1 MISNG
6 QDCSL
11 LEGDVLTR
19 KVDAYIRDNYA
30 YLLDLIIEICSIPS
44 PTGNEEKK
52 ADFILDMIREI
63 TEEDTWKDEEG
74 NVICH
79 LKTGKDT
86 DISLITAH
94 IDTVF
99 EGIDKICPVR
109 KGDRIY
115 APSIWDN
122 SVNVAG
128 LIFCIKMFH
137 DLKAKPKRDMLLAF
151 TVGEEGLG
159 NLRGIKHIMHHWQD
173 KIHEVAALDTGYKSI
188 LNRSI
193 GSRRYSINVQTEGGH
208 SWGAFGKPNAIAYA
222 SRVIN
227 DLYKIDLPP
236 HPKTTYNVGL
246 IRGGRT
252 VNSIAE
258 EVEFVLDFRSTEE
271 EHLSALEEKFFT
283 LLEDSK
289 EYGADIEIEL
299 LGERPCSGDVDTS
312 SIINRIKLIR
322 QYLGLDTRLRAG
334 STDANIPLSLGI
346 PAVTFGVCNGGK
358 SHTFDE
364 YIELD
369 SLETGMKHLAY
380 FLLSS

>member
-193 GSRRYSINVQTEGGH
+193 GSRRYSINVQTEGGIA
-208 SWGAFGKPNAIAYA
+208 GAHLESPMP
-222 SRVIN
+222 
-227 DLYKIDLPP
+227 LPMP
-236 HPKTTYNVGL
+236 
-246 IRGGRT
+246 R
-252 VNSIAE
+252 E
-258 EVEFVLDFRSTEE
+258 
-271 EHLSALEEKFFT
+271 
-283 LLEDSK
+283 
-289 EYGADIEIEL
+289 
-299 LGERPCSGDVDTS
+299 
-312 SIINRIKLIR
+312 
-322 QYLGLDTRLRAG
+322 
-334 STDANIPLSLGI
+334 
-346 PAVTFGVCNGGK
+346 
-358 SHTFDE
+358 
-364 YIELD
+364 
-369 SLETGMKHLAY
+369 
-380 FLLSS
+380 